1 MNCLGHSLSDDM
13 AEQRLRRKL
22 NRQFGKGESL
32 SDLTVWWYNTELHL
46 LDTLSKQPMSFQD
59 LLFRCYCFSVYKG
72 YDFEI
77 FRGLYCHR
85 NAPDL
90 EEPLAADQL
99 FSFSRFVSK
108 RDLGCIHLGTSIH
121 EVLQTLLC
129 ACNDSQFC
137 PGNCGCAEH
146 DFECR
151 SSFSSLRS
159 DCTDDDVDGVGGDP
173 PPQKRRRA

>member
-1 MNCLGHSLSDDM
+1 MENPHAGCTKPKSDQFYQQLTNWEAACLKSPKSGKKGTTSKSLEVS
-13 AEQRLRRKL
+13 
-22 NRQFGKGESL
+22 
-32 SDLTVWWYNTELHL
+32 T
-46 LDTLSKQPMSFQD
+46 
-59 LLFRCYCFSVYKG
+59 
-72 YDFEI
+72 
-77 FRGLYCHR
+77 YCHR

-108 RDLGCIHLGTSIH
+108 QDLGCIYLGTSIH

-129 ACNDSQFC
+129 AYNDSEFC
-137 PGNCGCAEH
+137 PGKCGCAEH